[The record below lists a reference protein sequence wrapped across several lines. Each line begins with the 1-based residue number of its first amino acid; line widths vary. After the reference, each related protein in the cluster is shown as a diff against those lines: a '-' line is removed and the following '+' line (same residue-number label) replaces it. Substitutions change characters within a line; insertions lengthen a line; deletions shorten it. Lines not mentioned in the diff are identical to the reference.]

1 MNVLWSD
8 PAGFK
13 LVLGAL
19 VMMALGIFWLTRIVR
34 IRV

>member
-1 MNVLWSD
+1 M
-8 PAGFK
+8 
-13 LVLGAL
+13 VLGAL